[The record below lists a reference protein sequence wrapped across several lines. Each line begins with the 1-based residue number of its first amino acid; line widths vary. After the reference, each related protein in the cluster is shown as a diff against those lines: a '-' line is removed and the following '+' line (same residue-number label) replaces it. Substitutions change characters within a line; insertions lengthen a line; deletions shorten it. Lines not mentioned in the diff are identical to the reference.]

1 MMCSNNQILKT
12 IIIAMLVLSLGFT
25 YLIPSSKAHAQNVDV
40 DDLTVQAG
48 SYKIIVRSDASQISL
63 GTVTY
68 RINITESSDA
78 APVTDARVII
88 NLQHTTNEGKG
99 WATALHQPSEPGI
112 YLATVQLEAPGIWS
126 SKVDISSKLGRV
138 EIDTP
143 EVSVPE
149 ARTTIAGSLVFMGAF
164 LCIILGTI
172 YVIWISKKAVRRRSA
187 GSED

>member
-1 MMCSNNQILKT
+1 M
-12 IIIAMLVLSLGFT
+12 
-25 YLIPSSKAHAQNVDV
+25 
-40 DDLTVQAG
+40 
-48 SYKIIVRSDASQISL
+48 
-63 GTVTY
+63 
-68 RINITESSDA
+68 
-78 APVTDARVII
+78 
-88 NLQHTTNEGKG
+88 
-99 WATALHQPSEPGI
+99 HQPSDPGI
-112 YLATVQLEAPGIWS
+112 YLATVQLETSGIWS
-126 SKVDISSKLGRV
+126 SKVDVSSKLGRV

>member
-1 MMCSNNQILKT
+1 MCSSNEILKT
-12 IIIAMLVLSLGFT
+12 IIIAMLVLSFGFT
-25 YLIPSSKAHAQNVDV
+25 YLIPSSKAHAQNVDL
-40 DDLTVQAG
+40 DNFGVQAG
-48 SYKIIVRSDASQISL
+48 AYKIIVRSDASQISL

-68 RINITESSDA
+68 GINITESSDA

-88 NLQHTTNEGKG
+88 NLRHTTDGGKG

-172 YVIWISKKAVRRRSA
+172 YVIWTSKKAVRHRSA